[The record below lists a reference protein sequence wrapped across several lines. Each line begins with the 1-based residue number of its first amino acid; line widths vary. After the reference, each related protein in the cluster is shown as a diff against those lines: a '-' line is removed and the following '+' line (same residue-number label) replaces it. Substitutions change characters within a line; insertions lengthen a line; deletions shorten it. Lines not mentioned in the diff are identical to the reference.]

1 MGKQSAE
8 LTVCKEKDCIGI
20 LQPQDDPFI
29 ISVEIVNYEVTL
41 VFINNGSSL
50 NVIFLLDFDQ
60 LGVNKDLLN
69 RNLEPLIPFWDNI
82 IHPIEEMNLT
92 LSIGSMSAM
101 VCYASAI
108 KLNTKVTTD
117 WFVQTPGGSL
127 TLNPSS
133 C

>member
-1 MGKQSAE
+1 MK
-8 LTVCKEKDCIGI
+8 LTVCKKDDCIGI

-29 ISVEIVNYEVTL
+29 ISVEIANYELTL
-41 VFINNGSSL
+41 VFIDNGSSI

-60 LGVNKDLLN
+60 LGVNRDILN
-69 RNLEPLIPFWDNI
+69 GNLEPLIPFGDNI
-82 IHPIEEMNLT
+82 IHPIEEMNLM

-101 VCYASAI
+101 VCYASAV

-117 WFVQTPGGSL
+117 WFVQTLGGSL

>member
-29 ISVEIVNYEVTL
+29 ISVEIVNYE
-41 VFINNGSSL
+41 
-50 NVIFLLDFDQ
+50 
-60 LGVNKDLLN
+60 N
-69 RNLEPLIPFWDNI
+69 R
-82 IHPIEEMNLT
+82 
-92 LSIGSMSAM
+92 SMSAM

-108 KLNTKVTTD
+108 KLNTKMTTD

-127 TLNPSS
+127 TLNPNS

>member
-92 LSIGSMSAM
+92 LSIG
-101 VCYASAI
+101 
-108 KLNTKVTTD
+108 LHLRRT
-117 WFVQTPGGSL
+117 SL
-127 TLNPSS
+127 TTGFMIIDCFSYNNVILG
-133 C
+133 